1 MSLVIVC
8 FHFLLLRLLEQRI
21 RLLCIFISSY
31 LVITVLSN
39 NQPIKETLKKTFFLL
54 LILLLDTIKSVGNV
68 CQYSFLDCHTQLM
81 LLRTD
86 PVKKCPHSHKEFAK
100 KFQKIVSI
108 QGKGRLKI
116 QLFKI

>member
-1 MSLVIVC
+1 
-8 FHFLLLRLLEQRI
+8 
-21 RLLCIFISSY
+21 
-31 LVITVLSN
+31 
-39 NQPIKETLKKTFFLL
+39 
-54 LILLLDTIKSVGNV
+54 
-68 CQYSFLDCHTQLM
+68 M

-86 PVKKCPHSHKEFAK
+86 PVKKCPHFHKEFVK